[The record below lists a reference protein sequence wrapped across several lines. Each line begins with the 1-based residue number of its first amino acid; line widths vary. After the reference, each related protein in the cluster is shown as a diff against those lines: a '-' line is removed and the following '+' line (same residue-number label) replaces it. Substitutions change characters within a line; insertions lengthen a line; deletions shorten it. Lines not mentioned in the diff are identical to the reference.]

1 MLTMEQKANLVAK
14 NLVNLESGAYEQL
27 GTDSIQLNDL
37 ATKARLIAILA
48 EGIADMFKGYGTYH
62 KNAEAIALG
71 CDIADDAYNAH
82 TVTGLVRQM
91 LVLPPTA

>member
-1 MLTMEQKANLVAK
+1 MLTTDQKANLVAR
-14 NLVNLESGAYEQL
+14 NLSNLETEAYETL
-27 GTDSIQLNDL
+27 GIDLVQLNDL
-37 ATKARLIAILA
+37 ATKAKLIGILA
-48 EGIADMFKGYGTYH
+48 EDIADMFKGYSTYH
-62 KNAEAIALG
+62 KNAEAIAKG